1 MDVFARSFLVRKT
14 WFHGLAMTLGVTAI
28 PSIASAQNTFGDTG
42 GLSASSFSA
51 RALPPP
57 PNSNSAVRNY
67 LAPQSG
73 QTSLA
78 AYAQN
83 GVVGSGIPNGH
94 VHVPGSAIDNSV
106 LNSQYQSAPQY
117 APQVQQPYEQMQ
129 LQGPQHAQPGYS
141 TPYAAPAQSGTSS
154 CPACNSGNCATH
166 GVNVGSSPMVQA
178 TPSYGYGATESCN
191 SQPAVSYAP
200 SIVSPNP
207 WIFGASGL
215 IFNRLDDQYVR
226 LTTNTEDGANPAP
239 APNPYVQSFLST
251 SDAKM
256 QPTGGVQFNAG
267 RYFCDGRYAI
277 MGSYWG
283 IFSNPQSA
291 TILASDQVN
300 GNLRSNLPLTLRGPG
315 GAWQYGIE
323 MPTQSVYDWYDNA
336 FAHRILRDQ
345 EFHSAELNFFSFA
358 LGGGA
363 RQAYAPAGGYN
374 DGRRVG
380 YGSGAV
386 RSLAHGGFGGGY
398 AGNCGA
404 GDCGTGSCGD
414 SCQSAPVACSGP
426 TGPCAPWYGAQC
438 SKLRL
443 NMYGGVRWFR
453 FKDSL
458 EYASS
463 ENDAVFN
470 GGADD
475 FYYRNNVTNDLVG
488 FQLGS
493 LATWCTGTRLNLFGG
508 TNFGVYGNNINAT
521 TFAGTATQTATIL
534 SPNTAFDGRPYDY
547 SSSLCGVALMGEGT
561 VGAGLRLSRGWTA
574 NTAYRLVGVSGV
586 ATAVGQIP
594 RDFARGD
601 EITRINHNNS
611 LLLHGISLG
620 ANYNF

>member
-28 PSIASAQNTFGDTG
+28 PSIASAQYTVGDSG

-57 PNSNSAVRNY
+57 PISNSAVRNY
-67 LAPQSG
+67 MAPQSG

-94 VHVPGSAIDNSV
+94 VHVPEAAIENSV

-129 LQGPQHAQPGYS
+129 LPSPQHAQPAYS
-141 TPYAAPAQSGTSS
+141 TPYATPAQTGTTS
-154 CPACNSGNCATH
+154 CPACNSGNCTTH
-166 GVNVGSSPMVQA
+166 GVNVGSSPMVSP
-178 TPSYGYGATESCN
+178 TLFYGSAATENCY
-191 SQPAVSYAP
+191 SQPAMSYAP
-200 SIVSPNP
+200 SIVSPSP

-215 IFNRLDDQYVR
+215 IFNRLDDQHVR
-226 LTTNTEDGANPAP
+226 LTTNTEDGANPSP
-239 APNPYVQSFLST
+239 APNPYAQSFLST
-251 SDAKM
+251 SDARM
-256 QPTGGVQFNAG
+256 QPTGGVQLNAG

-291 TILASDQVN
+291 TILASDQIN
-300 GNLRSNLPLTLRGPG
+300 GNLRSNLPLNLRGPG
-315 GAWQYGIE
+315 GTWQYGIE
-323 MPTQSVYDWYDNA
+323 MPSQAVYDWYDGA

-363 RQAYAPAGGYN
+363 RQAYPATGGN
-374 DGRRVG
+374 SCG
-380 YGSGAV
+380 GANNC
-386 RSLAHGGFGGGY
+386 GTGT
-398 AGNCGA
+398 GNCG
-404 GDCGTGSCGD
+404 
-414 SCQSAPVACSGP
+414 APVACSGP

-453 FKDSL
+453 FRDSL

-521 TFAGTATQTATIL
+521 TFAGTATQTATIM

-547 SSSLCGVALMGEGT
+547 SSKLCDVALMGEGT
-561 VGAGLRLSRGWTA
+561 LGAGLRISRGWTA
-574 NTAYRLVGVSGV
+574 NTSYRLVGVSGV

-611 LLLHGISLG
+611 LLLHGISIG